1 MPLPATYA
9 SQANSGYLGTF
20 SFGSPLTPLIEVKHI
35 NFPRYSIPD
44 LNVTHLLSP
53 NATEELV
60 PGLMMPGVVD
70 VTGNFIGDP
79 SQVSAIDTLAQAQTV
94 FSYAITMPVQSRG
107 KTATITGRGFFNKH
121 DIGPIEPNRPIE
133 YSISIRT
140 TGFSTVTVA

>member
-1 MPLPATYA
+1 LVPLV
-9 SQANSGYLGTF
+9 
-20 SFGSPLTPLIEVKHI
+20 EVKHI
-35 NFPRYSIPD
+35 NFPRYTIPD

-70 VTGNFIGDP
+70 VTGNYIGDP
-79 SQVSAIDTLAQAQTV
+79 TQVGDIDTLAQAQTV
-94 FSYAITMPVQSRG
+94 FAWEISMPVQSRG

-121 DIGPIEPNRPIE
+121 DIGPVEPNRPIE
-133 YSISIRT
+133 FAISIRT

>member
-1 MPLPATYA
+1 MPNPATYA
-9 SQANSGYLGTF
+9 SVANSGYLGTF
-20 SFGSPLTPLIEVKHI
+20 AFGSPPAPLMEVKHI
-35 NFPRYSIPD
+35 NFPRYTIPD

-79 SQVSAIDTLAQAQTV
+79 SQVAAIDTLAQAQTV
-94 FSYAITMPVQSRG
+94 FSWVITMPVVNRG

-133 YSISIRT
+133 YAISIRT